1 MRVEIAY
8 ALPDRQLLLALDL
21 APGTTAAGAL
31 AQSGL
36 VQRFAGIDPAT
47 AAFGV
52 FGRRVEATQILQ
64 PGDRLEIYRPLQADP
79 KEARRERV
87 RRTRAQRGSRR

>member
-8 ALPDRQLLLALDL
+8 ALPDQQVLLALDL
-21 APGTTAAGAL
+21 APGTTAAEAL
-31 AQSGL
+31 RLSGL
-36 VQRFAGIDPAT
+36 PQRFADIDDAAALGI
-47 AAFGV
+47 

-64 PGDRLEIYRPLQADP
+64 AGDRLEVYRPLRADP

-87 RRTRAQRGSRR
+87 RRTRAQRDRR